1 MMIFFS
7 DILSSIYWYGRKL
20 ILNER
25 LYKCGLRFTVVL
37 LFLSLLQFI
46 DGSSVTTMVFCEFL
60 YCCVK
65 LWNLWLTL
73 SAANWLG
80 LRRFFD
86 GTFLESVILMRHEKA
101 QAIWPC
107 RCVWWLCCLQTAFR
121 HQSLFLHQEF
131 TDLQCDKTRSD
142 WMFVFFTP
150 VLGEISPKISIFLA
164 FSGSHLH
171 LHLPLYKHALYE
183 AYVLGSVSI
192 LTSLLNRAATTPG
205 TSCPTLLDKCVGSL
219 TSHRILE
226 LKELWDGI
234 SGL

>member
-1 MMIFFS
+1 MWSIEGSVFWFNFRHRKNRKTSPHCINFGFSAHDDFFS
-7 DILSSIYWYGRKL
+7 RHFVFYFFWFTWYGRKL

-46 DGSSVTTMVFCEFL
+46 EGSSVTTMVFCEFL

-86 GTFLESVILMRHEKA
+86 GTFLESVMLMRHEKA

-121 HQSLFLHQEF
+121 HQSLFLH
-131 TDLQCDKTRSD
+131 
-142 WMFVFFTP
+142 
-150 VLGEISPKISIFLA
+150 
-164 FSGSHLH
+164 
-171 LHLPLYKHALYE
+171 
-183 AYVLGSVSI
+183 
-192 LTSLLNRAATTPG
+192 
-205 TSCPTLLDKCVGSL
+205 
-219 TSHRILE
+219 
-226 LKELWDGI
+226 
-234 SGL
+234 